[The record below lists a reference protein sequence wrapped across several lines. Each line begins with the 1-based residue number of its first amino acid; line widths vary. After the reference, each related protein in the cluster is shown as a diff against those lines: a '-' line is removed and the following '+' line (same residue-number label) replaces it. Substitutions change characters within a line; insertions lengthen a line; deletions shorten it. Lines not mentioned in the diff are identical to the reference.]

1 MSLKHN
7 IVAQFKHPHGFMGYL
22 AGFIMANRPSNI
34 ERNEWTLD
42 LLELKPTDH
51 LLEIGFGPGIAI
63 EKASQIIT
71 EGLIV
76 GIDHS
81 EAMLHQAKKRNAVAI
96 QHGAVRLH
104 LGSMETLSA
113 FDRTFDKICS
123 ANVVQF
129 WDDPVAVFKKLR
141 ALLTPSGVIVTTYM
155 PRNSGAR
162 DADAYA
168 KAKEVVKQLE
178 EAGFSS
184 IRVEERKTLPVS
196 TVSILAVNDVA
207 QH

>member
-1 MSLKHN
+1 M
-7 IVAQFKHPHGFMGYL
+7 AQFKHPHGFMGNL
-22 AGFIMANRPSNI
+22 AGLIMSNRPSNI
-34 ERNEWTLD
+34 ERNEWTLN

-81 EAMLHQAKKRNAVAI
+81 EVMLHQAKKRNAVAI

-104 LGSMETLSA
+104 LGSMETLPS
-113 FDRTFDKICS
+113 FDRKFDKICS

-141 ALLTPSGVIVTTYM
+141 TLLTPCGVVATTYM

-168 KAKEVVKQLE
+168 KANKVVNQLE
-178 EAGFSS
+178 KPGFSS
-184 IRVEERKTLPVS
+184 IRVEERKTQAVS
-196 TVSILAVNDVA
+196 TVSILAVNDVP